1 MIFVVNNFAMTTIE
15 KILNFFKPKTTNQ
28 SSVLDAPQN
37 KPEKQVKIIYVNRTI
52 NSLNIDA
59 YRSGRQPMIGGDTCY
74 GINDVIVYRYEI
86 APDLILGPDDVIR
99 ETAELLRLEEPK
111 TIAHETKHLENA
123 KYGNPLF
130 TMKNYYEISGLY
142 ALDEVSAYAT
152 AYLGTGVPTFDEV
165 CIAVSH
171 GVDDLL
177 NRKNWYIAQHMQ
189 QIQRRIVLACA
200 GQNDDTIKQ
209 HLLGNLSP
217 QYSKNFN
224 SVGGAYLTFNGRG
237 LYSSGCDVPEKLK
250 QKLKLL
256 RYEYE
261 NATRQTLQMMAQQ
274 MIEKGK

>member
-1 MIFVVNNFAMTTIE
+1 MTTIE

-74 GINDVIVYRYEI
+74 GSNDVIVYRYEI

-111 TIAHETKHLENA
+111 TIAHETKHLENS

-165 CIAVSH
+165 CMAVSY
-171 GVDDLL
+171 GIDDLL

-237 LYSSGCDVPEKLK
+237 LYSSGYDVPEKLK
-250 QKLKLL
+250 QELKLL